1 MQGLVGLLEK
11 TQAGREAIGQRSGP
25 LDRRSRAL
33 LIMVDGRTSM
43 ADMVSRAAQL
53 GLEASAVTQLLE
65 GGLIQVAAAVAGAA
79 RGAPAPEQA
88 PEQAPVQAP
97 MQEPAPSPAAPP
109 AEAGAKRSLA
119 AARMYLMD
127 VMARSFGTM
136 DHPIRT
142 RLVEATDRAAVE
154 QAFEDFRQVLGGMAS
169 PSLVT
174 HIENSFRDL
183 LPLG

>member
-11 TQAGREAIGQRSGP
+11 TEAGREVLGQRAGT

-43 ADMVSRAAQL
+43 ADMVSRAGQL
-53 GLEASAVTQLLE
+53 GLDASAVMQLID
-65 GGLIQVAAAVAGAA
+65 GGLVKLAAGPAGAA
-79 RGAPAPEQA
+79 QGAPAAQPAA
-88 PEQAPVQAP
+88 PAAPA
-97 MQEPAPSPAAPP
+97 ATPSPAPAP
-109 AEAGAKRSLA
+109 AEAGRKRSLA

-127 VMARSFGTM
+127 VMARTFGTS
-136 DHPIRT
+136 DHPLRA

-154 QAFEDFRQVLGGMAS
+154 LVFDAFQVLLNDTAS
-169 PSLVT
+169 PSLVA
-174 HIENSFRDL
+174 HIESSFREL